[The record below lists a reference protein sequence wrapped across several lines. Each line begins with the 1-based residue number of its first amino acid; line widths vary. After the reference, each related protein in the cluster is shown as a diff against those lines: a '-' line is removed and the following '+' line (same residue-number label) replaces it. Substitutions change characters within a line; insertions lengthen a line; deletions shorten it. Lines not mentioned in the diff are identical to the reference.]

1 LSNSSPFASGVQ
13 TGCLIALGVLGLLL
27 LLGKIAQ
34 WTGAV

>member
-1 LSNSSPFASGVQ
+1 VSSRSPFVSGLQ
-13 TGCLIALGVLGLLL
+13 TGCLIAVGLFCLVL

>member
-1 LSNSSPFASGVQ
+1 MSSRSPFVSGLQ
-13 TGCLIALGVLGLLL
+13 SGCLIAVGLFCLLL